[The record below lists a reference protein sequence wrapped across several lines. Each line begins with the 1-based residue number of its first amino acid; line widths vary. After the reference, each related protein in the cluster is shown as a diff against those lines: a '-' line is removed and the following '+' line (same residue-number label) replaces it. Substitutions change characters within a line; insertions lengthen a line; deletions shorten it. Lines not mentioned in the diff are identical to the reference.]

1 MPKKWMQS
9 VLMIVTYT
17 VLLVLALVKFDWIL
31 ALLGQVLSSCK
42 PLFMGFAIAF
52 VLNRPCAF
60 FCRNYERNLGPRWK
74 KLGNPWRCSP
84 PIWC

>member
-1 MPKKWMQS
+1 MIQSMRERIRREMEYRMPKKWMQS

-42 PLFMGFAIAF
+42 PLFMA
-52 VLNRPCAF
+52 LPSPLCST
-60 FCRNYERNLGPRWK
+60 GPAPF
-74 KLGNPWRCSP
+74 LPEL
-84 PIWC
+84 